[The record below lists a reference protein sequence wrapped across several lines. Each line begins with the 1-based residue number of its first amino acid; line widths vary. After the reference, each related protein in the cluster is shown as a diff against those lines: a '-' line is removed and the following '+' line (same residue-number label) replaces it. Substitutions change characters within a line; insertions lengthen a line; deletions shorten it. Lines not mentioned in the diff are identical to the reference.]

1 MKLKI
6 LGVFVGLCFLAQ
18 PVTADPLSSVFDSY
32 SQGSAGVYK
41 TSRGTHFYAGN
52 ITTRI
57 HQPNTPDIASFSAP
71 SVKAGCGGIDFY
83 AGSFSLISGD
93 EVVQMA
99 RGIAQGAAP
108 YFFNLAIS
116 SICAGCGAA
125 MQDLSNRLN
134 ELNQFAKA
142 SCQQF
147 YKGLDDATG
156 WSDAAAKNSLIQ
168 PIKYDESR
176 GLGKSWVDTVMNAIA
191 SKEPSLAAKESI
203 TGNLTYNLLTAML
216 GPTELTDT
224 TFFSTKE
231 GLKQTL
237 MSLIGTGIAGY
248 KNGQNGAPAEYV
260 LEPRNSNIDPLKLI
274 LADTGT
280 ANQNYTFDRIDCAKD
295 VNEDPKC
302 TEVNIV
308 SETMLP
314 LEAQYLALLSG
325 PDGIFQKL
333 LRKQSFDTST
343 EVGAAQLAF
352 MKSVDFPYVYLAIN
366 AESESNL
373 DSYSRYIAQRAA
385 FARVESLYRI
395 AIAVLYKAK
404 LSRWGNSPEDQMPQV
419 AAASIDARLAN
430 LNYQLERVLAEDKKL
445 AAAMVDQIAVLK
457 TNKVQL
463 PGKAR

>member
-57 HQPNTPDIASFSAP
+57 HQPNTPDLVGFSAP

-147 YKGLDDATG
+147 YKGLDEATG
-156 WSDAAAKNSLIQ
+156 WSDAAAKNLAIQ
-168 PIKYDESR
+168 PIKYDEDR

-191 SKEPSLAAKESI
+191 SKEPSAGAKESI

-224 TFFSTKE
+224 TFFSSKE

-237 MSLIGTGIAGY
+237 MALIGTGIASY
-248 KNGQNGAPAEYV
+248 KPTSNGSSEEYV
-260 LEPRNSNIDPLKLI
+260 LDSIPSNIDPLRLI

-280 ANQNYTFDRIDCAKD
+280 ADPNYSFDRIDCSQD
-295 VNEDPKC
+295 VTTDPKC
-302 TEVNIV
+302 VNVSIV
-308 SETMLP
+308 KETMLP
-314 LEAQYLALLSG
+314 LEAQYMALLSG
-325 PDGIFQKL
+325 TDGIFRKL
-333 LRKQSFDTST
+333 QRKQSFDTGT
-343 EVGAAQLAF
+343 PTGAAQIEF

-366 AESESNL
+366 AEADGNI
-373 DSYSRYIAQRAA
+373 DTYSRYIAQRAA

-404 LSRWGNSPEDQMPQV
+404 LSKWGNSPEDKMPQV
-419 AAASIDARLAN
+419 AAASIDARLN
-430 LNYQLERVLAEDKKL
+430 TLNYQLERVLAEDKKL
-445 AAAMVDQIAVLK
+445 AGAMVDQMAVLRA
-457 TNKVQL
+457 NKVL
-463 PGKAR
+463 SSVKAR

>member
-6 LGVFVGLCFLAQ
+6 LGVFIGLCFLTQ
-18 PVTADPLSSVFDSY
+18 PVKADPLSSVFDSY
-32 SQGSAGVYK
+32 SQGSPGVYK
-41 TSRGTHFYAGN
+41 TARGTHFYAGN

-57 HQPNTPDIASFSAP
+57 HQPNTPDFVGFSAP

-108 YFFNLAIS
+108 YFFNLAVS

-134 ELNQFAKA
+134 ELNQFAKS

-147 YKGLDDATG
+147 YKGLDEATG

-168 PIKYDESR
+168 PIKYDEDR

-191 SKEPSLAAKESI
+191 SKEPSTGAKDAV
-203 TGNLTYNLLTAML
+203 TGNVTYNLLTAML
-216 GPTELTDT
+216 GPAELSDT
-224 TFFSTKE
+224 TFFESKE

-237 MSLIGTGIAGY
+237 MSLIGTGVAGY
-248 KNGQNGAPAEYV
+248 QPATNGSSSEEYITK
-260 LEPRNSNIDPLKLI
+260 EFASEIDPLRLI
-274 LADTGT
+274 LSDTGT
-280 ANQNYTFDRIDCAKD
+280 SDTEYKFKRIDCAQD
-295 VNEDPKC
+295 VSADPKC
-302 TEVNIV
+302 VNV
-308 SETMLP
+308 QVVEDSMLP
-314 LEAQYLALLSG
+314 LEAQYMKLLSG
-325 PDGIFQKL
+325 DDGIFRRLQ
-333 LRKQSFDTST
+333 RKQPIDETN
-343 EVGAAQLAF
+343 GQLAF

-366 AESESNL
+366 AEADGDI
-373 DSYSRYIAQRAA
+373 DSYSKYIAQRAA

-404 LSRWGNSPEDQMPQV
+404 LSKWGNSPEDKMPQV
-419 AAASIDARLAN
+419 AAASIDDRLKN
-430 LNYQLERVLAEDKKL
+430 LQFNLERVLAEDKKR
-445 AAAMVDQIAVLK
+445 ADAMVNEMAILRTKKVLSS
-457 TNKVQL
+457 V
-463 PGKAR
+463 KAR